1 MYYGWLKEGRVMWW
15 TNFRYIVYIYD
26 IVKNKV
32 HFLIFIDFSELN
44 PQNHQILYVCLVST
58 SALECWSSKHITVTH
73 HSDTLL

>member
-32 HFLIFIDFSELN
+32 HFLIFIDFV
-44 PQNHQILYVCLVST
+44 ILVSPVSET
-58 SALECWSSKHITVTH
+58 QSSFQN
-73 HSDTLL
+73 